1 MIRRAHDQIEC
12 GFRGSWLEHE
22 LKKMF
27 VIHAPFFELSMRNH
41 LIAAVNVFESLFA
54 TEFADSLPTEKAAI
68 KKSRP
73 ITKLFENR
81 SRRGWQSASYGWLK
95 IHERARKRQASNDH
109 TEALDRA
116 DSG

>member
-1 MIRRAHDQIEC
+1 GLYAIGIEAFRSKIDTVGRMIRRAHDQIEC
-12 GFRGSWLEHE
+12 GFRGSVFEHE

-68 KKSRP
+68 KKSRL
-73 ITKLFENR
+73 ITELFENW
-81 SRRGWQSASYGWLK
+81 RGCSWQSLP
-95 IHERARKRQASNDH
+95 HD
-109 TEALDRA
+109 
-116 DSG
+116 